1 VYFGD
6 SNFYASLSTGTYNWN
21 ILQTIP
27 NSTYIM
33 NINGTDSVTGL
44 LSYNSN
50 TITVSSIY
58 NTLGASLSSP
68 TPLIIRNVFLVKKSN
83 GQIVYTSPDV
93 FNISYQFTFGKGTE
107 DLEVRIIT
115 AT

>member
-1 VYFGD
+1 
-6 SNFYASLSTGTYNWN
+6 
-21 ILQTIP
+21 
-27 NSTYIM
+27 
-33 NINGTDSVTGL
+33 
-44 LSYNSN
+44 
-50 TITVSSIY
+50 
-58 NTLGASLSSP
+58 
-68 TPLIIRNVFLVKKSN
+68 VKKSN